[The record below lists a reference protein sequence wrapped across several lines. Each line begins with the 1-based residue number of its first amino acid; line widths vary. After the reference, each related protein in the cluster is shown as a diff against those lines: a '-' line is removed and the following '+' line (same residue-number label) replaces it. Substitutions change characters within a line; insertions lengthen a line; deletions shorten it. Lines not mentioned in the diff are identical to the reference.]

1 MQHIIE
7 CVPNFSE
14 GRDLHIIDQ
23 ITAEIQKIDG
33 VLLLDVDAGK
43 DTNRTV
49 VTFAGAPRPVLD
61 AASAAF
67 KKAAELID
75 MSKHHGAHPRNGATD
90 VCPLIPVSGVNME
103 ECVVLAHK
111 LAKRLAD
118 ESGIPIFCYARAAK
132 QEDRNNL
139 PDIRQGEYEAL
150 EEKLK
155 TEAFKPDYG
164 PAKFIPRSG
173 VTAVGARP
181 FMLAYNVNLNT
192 RNVAAAKDIALTLRS
207 SGRAKRDSNG
217 KILRDGSGK
226 MIKVPGKLEF
236 CQAGGWYIDEYG
248 YAQVT
253 MNLHRFDIS
262 GLHTA
267 FEAVSEEAAKKG
279 LRVTGSELIG
289 LAPLQS
295 ILDAGIYFLKKQGA
309 SSACP
314 QSQIIHTAIH
324 SLGLN
329 DTSAFDAEKRI
340 IEFALKN
347 TDKKLTD
354 LNVSDFVHELS
365 SDSSAPGGGSVAAL
379 NTALAAGLTAMVA
392 NLTFATKG
400 LEDKKNNMENH
411 ALRSQDLKR
420 QALDCINKDTEA
432 FTRWM
437 DALQLPKKTDS
448 EKLAREK
455 AVQQGVMDSIIAP
468 MNTLKLCKDIL
479 SEADLVLNEGNQ
491 NAVSDSA
498 VAVAQCRSGALG
510 AFYNICINLPSLKD
524 KKAAKDIHKKSQEM
538 RDYVLKNS
546 EKLLALTDKR
556 LSYEA

>member
-14 GRDLHIIDQ
+14 GRDSHIIDQ

-33 VLLLDVDAGK
+33 VLLLDVDAGR

-49 VTFAGAPRPVLD
+49 VTFAGAPHPVLD
-61 AASAAF
+61 AATAAF

-75 MSKHHGAHPRNGATD
+75 MSKHKGTHPRNGATD
-90 VCPLIPVSGVNME
+90 VCPLIPVSDVNME
-103 ECVVLAHK
+103 ECVVLARK

-118 ESGIPIFCYARAAK
+118 ETGIPIYCYAQAAK
-132 QEDRNNL
+132 REDRRNL
-139 PDIRQGEYEAL
+139 PDIRRGEYEAL

-164 PAKFIPRSG
+164 PAEFLPRSG

-207 SGRAKRDSNG
+207 SGRAKRDSDGN
-217 KILRDGSGK
+217 ILRDSSGK
-226 MIKVPGKLEF
+226 MIKIPGKLEF

-267 FEAVSEEAAKKG
+267 FEAVSREAVKKG

-295 ILDAGIYFLKKQGA
+295 ILDAGIYFLNKQGA

-314 QSQIIHTAIH
+314 RSQIIHTAIH

-329 DTSAFDAEKRI
+329 DTSAFDPDKRI

-347 TDKKLTD
+347 TDQQLTD
-354 LNVSDFVHELS
+354 LNVSEFVHELS

-379 NTALAAGLTAMVA
+379 NAALAAGLTAMVA
-392 NLTFATKG
+392 NLTFMTKG
-400 LEDKKNNMENH
+400 EEEKKSIMESH
-411 ALRSQDLKR
+411 ALRSQKLKR
-420 QALDCINKDTEA
+420 QALDCINKDTQA
-432 FTRWM
+432 FNRWM
-437 DALQLPKKTDS
+437 NALHLPRKTDS

-455 AVQQGVMDSIIAP
+455 AIQQGVMDSIIAP

-479 SEADLVLNEGNQ
+479 LEADFTLKEGNK

-498 VAVAQCRSGALG
+498 VAVAQCRAGALG
-510 AFYNICINLPSLKD
+510 AFYNISINLPSLKD
-524 KKAAKDIHKKSQEM
+524 KNAAEDIYKKSEKM
-538 RDYVLKNS
+538 RDSVLKDS
-546 EKLLALTDKR
+546 AELLALTDKR
-556 LSYEA
+556 LSYEN